1 MITILAEKPDVGN
14 KIAAALDKIT
24 LANGKEVTF
33 AALKSNEKAV
43 KAQQAKDGFLRIR
56 YAGED
61 CFVTWGF
68 GHLGQ
73 LKDAADY
80 NPDYR
85 NWRKMPVPFLPN
97 PYELRLRTDGSSFDA
112 RTKKQF
118 ELIKRMFLKSDYAKR
133 I

>member
-24 LANGKEVTF
+24 LASGKEVTF
-33 AALKSNEKAV
+33 SALKSNEKAV
-43 KAQQAKDGFLRIR
+43 KAQQTKDGFLQIR
-56 YAGED
+56 FCGED

-80 NPDYR
+80 NPAYK
-85 NWRKMPVPFLPN
+85 NWYKLPSPFLPN
-97 PYELRLRTDGSSFDA
+97 PYELKLRMDG
-112 RTKKQF
+112 
-118 ELIKRMFLKSDYAKR
+118 
-133 I
+133 